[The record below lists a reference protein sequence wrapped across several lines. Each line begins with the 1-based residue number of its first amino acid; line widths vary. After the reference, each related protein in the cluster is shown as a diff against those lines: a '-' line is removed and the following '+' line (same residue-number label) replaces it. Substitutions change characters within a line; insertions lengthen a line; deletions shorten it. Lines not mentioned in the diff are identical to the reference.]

1 VYGPAWQRAIRDAER
16 ATIAAA
22 GHLAELEQPDR
33 FATLVREFLRREPA
47 AAVA

>member
-1 VYGPAWQRAIRDAER
+1 MIPGAQL
-16 ATIAAA
+16 ATLPAA

-33 FATLVREFLRREPA
+33 FATLVRKFCLSDRV